1 MATTNVIRLNN
12 TGDLMSLN
20 LTPVIDIVFQLIIFF
35 AVTCQ
40 FIEAENFPVSVPDN
54 CTFASAV
61 DQPGSQITT
70 VTVIKDGLG
79 GKSVFAVGSEKVAA
93 SNYEQTADKLTL
105 LLNAQ
110 LKDLPAQK
118 RVVTLRIDKD
128 VPFAEAQYALSAI
141 AASSASDIRLAA
153 FRENLPESQ

>member
-1 MATTNVIRLNN
+1 MPSANVIRLNN
-12 TGDLMSLN
+12 TGELMSLN

-40 FIEAENFPVSVPDN
+40 FIEAENFPVTIPDN
-54 CTFASAV
+54 CKFANTD
-61 DQPGSQITT
+61 DQPGTQITT
-70 VTVIKDGLG
+70 VTVIKDDL

-93 SNYEQTADKLTL
+93 SNYEQTADELTL

-110 LKDLPAQK
+110 LKELPAQK

-128 VPFAEAQYALSAI
+128 VPFGEAQYAL
-141 AASSASDIRLAA
+141 AAVAQSSATDIRLAA
-153 FRENLPESQ
+153 FRNADTQK